1 MSLKHKVRIN
11 LACVALDKRNPSG
24 LYTILITNGRREMP
38 NSLIYGDKEI
48 SGVVQGIISKHIK
61 INTDW
66 LNYRLVNVGRQKT
79 GDSQY
84 ELNLNYLGILP
95 YPMEVIKGR
104 WIDLKDVL
112 DGEEKINESYKK
124 TLSEAAG
131 FIG

>member
-11 LACVALDKRNPSG
+11 LACVALDNRNPSG
-24 LYTILITNGRREMP
+24 LYKILVTNKNREMP
-38 NSLIYGDKEI
+38 NSLIYGDRDIDNVDEN
-48 SGVVQGIISKHIK
+48 IISRHIK
-61 INTDW
+61 MNSDW
-66 LNYRLVNVGRQKT
+66 LNYRLINVHRQKI

-95 YPMEVIKGR
+95 YPMDILKGK
-104 WIDLKDVL
+104 WVDLKDIL

-124 TLSEAAG
+124 TISEAAG

>member
-1 MSLKHKVRIN
+1 MSLKHRVRIN

-24 LYTILITNGRREMP
+24 LYKILITNGRREMP

>member
-11 LACVALDKRNPSG
+11 LACVALDKRNPTG
-24 LYTILITNGRREMP
+24 LYQILITNGKREMP

-48 SGVVQGIISKHIK
+48 SGVMEGIISKHIK
-61 INTDW
+61 INADW
-66 LNYRLVNVGRQKT
+66 LNYRLVNVSRQKIED
-79 GDSQY
+79 GQY

-95 YPMEVIKGR
+95 YPMETIKGR

>member
-24 LYTILITNGRREMP
+24 LYKILVTNKNREMP
-38 NSLIYGDKEI
+38 NSLIYGDRDI
-48 SGVVQGIISKHIK
+48 DNVVENIISRHIK
-61 INTDW
+61 MNSDW
-66 LNYRLVNVGRQKT
+66 LNYRLINVHRQKI

-95 YPMEVIKGR
+95 YPMDILKGK
-104 WIDLKDVL
+104 WVDLKDIL

-124 TLSEAAG
+124 TISEAAG